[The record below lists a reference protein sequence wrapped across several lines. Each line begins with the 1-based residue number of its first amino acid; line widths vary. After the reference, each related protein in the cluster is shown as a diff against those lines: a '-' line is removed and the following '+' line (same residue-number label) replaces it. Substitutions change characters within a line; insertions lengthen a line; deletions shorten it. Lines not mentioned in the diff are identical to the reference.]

1 MSKIIGVIGGGFSGT
16 MTAIQLIRNA
26 DEPFSIFI
34 VSEKQDLNR
43 GIAYNSY
50 SDHHILNVITK
61 KMSAFP
67 DQPDHFLEWVMA
79 KDIYKNLDRTLLS
92 NSFLSRN
99 LYGDYLCDL
108 WREALLEAEEK
119 NIQIVEIND
128 TVASLKND
136 EQRISLSFQRA
147 QNVEVD
153 FCVIATGNQIPKN
166 PRINNSSFY
175 QSSNYFQNPW
185 TKDTVVNVKT
195 ELPILIVGNGLTMV
209 DTIIGLKE
217 QNFKGEIYSISPNGF
232 NILPHRHTGMQ
243 YTAHL
248 DEIYDGIP
256 LDKLVRVLNKHI
268 KIVRNFGV
276 SAEPIIDAL
285 RPLSH
290 KIWRGLS
297 KDEKAKF
304 MSRLRHLFG
313 VARHRIPLHIYD
325 KIQKLRIDG
334 KLYIQSGNLISIVE
348 DNGVIEVTYYD
359 KKLHASK
366 TIQVSRVINCTG
378 PETDLSKMENNFIS
392 QCIQEG
398 LFSQDELK
406 LGLKTNVENFKLISK
421 EGKELQSIYTL
432 GSNLKGELWET
443 TAVNELRQQ
452 ADAVAKVIIYDLNH
466 KQIQSEKNC

>member
-1 MSKIIGVIGGGFSGT
+1 M
-16 MTAIQLIRNA
+16 
-26 DEPFSIFI
+26 IF
-34 VSEKQDLNR
+34 L
-43 GIAYNSY
+43 
-50 SDHHILNVITK
+50 
-61 KMSAFP
+61 
-67 DQPDHFLEWVMA
+67 
-79 KDIYKNLDRTLLS
+79 KNLDRTLLS

-108 WREALLEAEEK
+108 WRQALVEAEKK
-119 NIQIVEIND
+119 NIQVVEIND
-128 TVASLKND
+128 TVAGLTY
-136 EQRISLSFQRA
+136 EGQRIVLSFHRA
-147 QNVEVD
+147 QKVEVD

-166 PRINNSSFY
+166 LRITNSAFY
-175 QSSNYFQNPW
+175 QSTNYFQNPW
-185 TKDTVVNVKT
+185 VKESVINVKT
-195 ELPILIVGNGLTMV
+195 ELPVLIVGNGLTMV

-232 NILPHRHTGMQ
+232 NMLPHRHTGMQ
-243 YTAHL
+243 YTTHI
-248 DEIYDGIP
+248 DEMHDNMS
-256 LDKLVRVLNKHI
+256 LKDLVRVLNKHI

-290 KIWRGLS
+290 NIWRGFS
-297 KDEKAKF
+297 EEEKAKF

-334 KLYIQSGNLISIVE
+334 KLHIQSGNLINIVE
-348 DNGVIEVTYYD
+348 ENGVVEVTYYD
-359 KKLHASK
+359 KKQQTSK

-392 QCIQEG
+392 QCIRDG

-406 LGLKTNVENFKLISK
+406 LGLKTNVENFKLITK
-421 EGKELQSIYTL
+421 EGKEIQNIYTL

-452 ADAVAKVIIYDLNH
+452 AYELAKHICKADFEVISTPEGERIS
-466 KQIQSEKNC
+466 K